1 MHGEHPESV
10 RQLLRRLLRVAATT
24 EGLREVGHGRVGD
37 AGVGGGD
44 GGGEVQFEVDEA
56 AGARDV
62 QVVSAKLLA
71 LLRIP
76 RSGSLSWAF
85 YSKLNFA
92 RMSTPA

>member
-1 MHGEHPESV
+1 M

-44 GGGEVQFEVDEA
+44 GGGEVQLEVDEA

-62 QVVSAKLLA
+62 QVVSAQLLA
-71 LLRIP
+71 LLRIS

-92 RMSTPA
+92 RMSNPA

>member
-1 MHGEHPESV
+1 M
-10 RQLLRRLLRVAATT
+10 RQLFRSFLGVAATA
-24 EGLREVGHGRVGD
+24 EGLCEVGHGRVGD

-44 GGGEVQFEVDEA
+44 GGGEVQLEVDEA

-62 QVVSAKLLA
+62 QVVTAKLLA

-85 YSKLNFA
+85 C
-92 RMSTPA
+92 